1 MTGLGTT
8 MANALLDMVFRNQ
21 AFTAITAVQ
30 ASVHNADPG
39 TTGTNEISGTTRQD
53 VTFNAAS
60 GGNVAVAANVPFTN
74 MPGADVLYLGY
85 WAKNDGRFIGSG
97 PNGALKDFTATASDD
112 TLTSAGHGYSDG
124 MSVALLAPTTGGLPT
139 GVSADTIYYVR
150 DAATNTFKLT
160 ASPGGAAINLTGDG
174 TGRVRR
180 AQRVAT
186 GEIFTILAGSTV
198 GIV

>member
-21 AFTAITAVQ
+21 AFTAITGIK

-39 TTGTNEISGTTRQD
+39 TSGSNEIVGTTRQD

-60 GGNVAVAANVPFTN
+60 GGNVAVSANVPFTN
-74 MPGADVLYLGY
+74 MPGSDVLYVGY
-85 WAKNDGRFIGSG
+85 WASDGRFIGSG

-112 TLTSAGHGYSDG
+112 TFTSAGHGYSDG
-124 MSVALLAPTTGGLPT
+124 MSVALLAPSVGSLPS

-150 DAATNTFKLT
+150 DSASNTFKLT
-160 ASPGGAAINLTGDG
+160 TSPGGTAINLTADG
-174 TGRVRR
+174 SGRVRR

-198 GIV
+198 GIS